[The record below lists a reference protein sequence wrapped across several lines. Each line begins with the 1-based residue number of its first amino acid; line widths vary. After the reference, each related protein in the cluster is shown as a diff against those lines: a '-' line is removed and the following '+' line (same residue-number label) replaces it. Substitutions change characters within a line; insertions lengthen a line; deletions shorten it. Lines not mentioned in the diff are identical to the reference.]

1 MTLPVNYLLFK
12 EIEMKIIIQAGLVLT
27 ALTLVCGVA
36 LSSGRANAPVVQDGG
51 ALYAQACASCHGRD
65 GKAQTRKGR
74 RLGAT
79 NFTKTAVPEA
89 KAVRTITNGKGE
101 MPSYKESFSDAEIK
115 AVAAYVRGFKK

>member
-1 MTLPVNYLLFK
+1 
-12 EIEMKIIIQAGLVLT
+12 MKSFIKS
-27 ALTLVCGVA
+27 TLVMA
-36 LSSGRANAPVVQDGG
+36 LLLAAVGLAVPSSNANAPVVQDGG